1 MSGYWKSSGQLRYFP
16 LSILIRKTW
25 CKQCNSNHHKTQHQS
40 HQQKSKFSSM
50 FAICAMCSHGNT
62 SNSISAALSDL
73 MQLGLLSQPRKT
85 EKDRLPILVS
95 SLRAVTRMQKNKR
108 MALGCEAADGRVLQK
123 RMEKQRQGGAE
134 SCMQG
139 FGFDGDKPPTH
150 PPPSLPLLL
159 P

>member
-1 MSGYWKSSGQLRYFP
+1 MSGYWKSSGQQWYFP
-16 LSILIRKTW
+16 LNILIWKTW
-25 CKQCNSNHHKTQHQS
+25 CKQCNSNHHKTQRQF

-73 MQLGLLSQPRKT
+73 MQPGLLSQPRKT
-85 EKDRLPILVS
+85 EKDRLRILVS
-95 SLRAVTRMQKNKR
+95 SLRAATRTQQNKR

-134 SCMQG
+134 SCTEG
-139 FGFDGDKPPTH
+139 FGFDGDSP
-150 PPPSLPLLL
+150 PPPSPPLLL